1 MCVGNQ
7 KCSCNVVSDV
17 RSVKEQELKFS
28 NAHFHPVPDDEQT
41 AKARAELL
49 SCPDD
54 VDRIVALGD
63 ALAFQMRYTE
73 ALRCYEKARDLRPDD
88 YKIRRKCAG
97 RYLSTFN
104 LDKAESAFEW
114 CVANTSDRLDALYM
128 LACCKYYQGEYQTAK
143 TMFDECIDLAKD
155 NGDMYVAALFWAV
168 ACSVQTGQDIAGDM
182 AKFSEDIP
190 IGHHTGYMQSLKLF
204 AGKKLAECDTIPKE
218 DELQLCIF
226 TYGVHLYYM
235 HKQNALLAD
244 AFLAGTLNLDTYFAA
259 FAYLGA
265 YSEYIRQKR

>member
-1 MCVGNQ
+1 
-7 KCSCNVVSDV
+7 
-17 RSVKEQELKFS
+17 
-28 NAHFHPVPDDEQT
+28 
-41 AKARAELL
+41 
-49 SCPDD
+49 
-54 VDRIVALGD
+54 
-63 ALAFQMRYTE
+63 
-73 ALRCYEKARDLRPDD
+73 
-88 YKIRRKCAG
+88 
-97 RYLSTFN
+97 
-104 LDKAESAFEW
+104 
-114 CVANTSDRLDALYM
+114 M
-128 LACCKYYQGEYQTAK
+128 LACCKYYQGEYEKAK
-143 TMFDECIDLAKD
+143 VMFDECIDLAKD

-226 TYGVHLYYM
+226 TYGAHLYYM